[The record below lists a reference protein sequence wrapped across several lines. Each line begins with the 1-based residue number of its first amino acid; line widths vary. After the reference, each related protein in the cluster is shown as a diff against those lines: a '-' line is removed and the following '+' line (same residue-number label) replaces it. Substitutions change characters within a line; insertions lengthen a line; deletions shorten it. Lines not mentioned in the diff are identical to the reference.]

1 MPMLSTPSTDKTPI
15 HTNKLPHFGTNQA
28 LLSIAIA
35 SILSTAAVAAEN
47 NAPTGQQTSAQNT
60 VAQNA
65 VTQNTVATDAA
76 EQPEMPSTELETIVV
91 LAARDELVQAP
102 GLSVINEEAIEK
114 ASLSNDISEI
124 VRKMPGVNLSG
135 SSTSGQR
142 GNQRQIDLRGM
153 GPNNTLILIDGR
165 PVTSRNA
172 VRPGRG
178 SEQDTRGDS
187 QWVPPSAIERIEV
200 LRGPAAARYGSGSMG
215 GVVNIITKAPT
226 KKEFSVT
233 GHYELPDSDLEGK
246 NWRTNI
252 NMAGPLSDKLS
263 FRTTLGYHD
272 SEGDDPY
279 INAKDAVIVDDRGS
293 PVASVAAGRE
303 GVENIDA
310 RQLFEYAMDA
320 MNTVGFEV
328 NYSNQ
333 SNRWAG
339 DSQFQSIND
348 DLVNA
353 LAGQETNKM
362 ERYGASFTHRGEY
375 DDASSNSYLEYTRT
389 INERLNEGTA
399 GGVEGQITLPEEGA
413 GYSWTEATY
422 DTLNAKSEWDIYFDR
437 HTLTAGAEFRGEKL
451 ENPLVSALTFD
462 EGFDFGETE
471 ADPSKRDPKTD
482 SYLVGAYL
490 EDNYQVTPDWYIT
503 PGVRFDYHD
512 QAGSNW
518 SPSLNTTWNFSPNW
532 SVKAGASR
540 AFKAPSLYQ
549 LDPNYIYYT
558 RSFGCPSNVPLDQR
572 GCYVLGNPD
581 LDHETSWNKE
591 LTFTYK
597 DDTGLNAGLTYY
609 HNDYDNRIGAGVER
623 VGVVGVVADG
633 LATDRSVF
641 QWENQGEAVI
651 EGLEGFVKVPVTDTV
666 TWSTNV
672 TGNIRSE
679 RKDTGE
685 PLSLIPKFT
694 MNSNVNWDITPRW
707 NTDFGVSYYGTI
719 EAPNRS
725 VTTGDAL
732 DTFKLDR
739 EPYALANVNTR
750 YNLTDDITI
759 GAGIKNLFDKQIKRE
774 GTTTNAGA
782 RTFNEPGRYYIFDIS
797 VDF

>member
-1 MPMLSTPSTDKTPI
+1 MPMLSTPSTHKKSVRAQKPPRLVTR
-15 HTNKLPHFGTNQA
+15 QA
-28 LLSIAIA
+28 LLSMTIA
-35 SILSTAAVAAEN
+35 SVLSMTAFAAEN
-47 NAPTGQQTSAQNT
+47 DALTAQQTPVQETADSQ
-60 VAQNA
+60 
-65 VTQNTVATDAA
+65 D
-76 EQPEMPSTELETIVV
+76 MPSTELDTIVV
-91 LAARDELVQAP
+91 TAARNELVQAP
-102 GLSVINEEAIEK
+102 GLSVISEEAIEK
-114 ASLSNDISEI
+114 ASISNDISEI

-142 GNQRQIDLRGM
+142 GNQRQIDIRGM

-215 GVVNIITKAPT
+215 GVVNIITKSPT
-226 KKEFSVT
+226 EKEFSVT

-252 NMAGPLSDKLS
+252 NMAGPLTDKLS

-279 INAKDAVIVDDRGS
+279 INAEDAQIINDRGV
-293 PVASVAAGRE
+293 PVASIAAGRE

-339 DSQFQSIND
+339 DSQFQTIND

-362 ERYGASFTHRGEY
+362 ERYGAAFTHRGEY
-375 DDASSNSYLEYTRT
+375 DDTSSNSYLEYTRT
-389 INERLNEGTA
+389 VNERLNEGTA
-399 GGVEGQITLPEEGA
+399 GRYEGEISQPEKEA
-413 GYSWTEATY
+413 EYNWTKATY
-422 DTLNAKSEWDIYFDR
+422 DTLNAKSEWDIYFDK
-437 HTLTAGAEFRGEKL
+437 HTVTAGAEFRGERL
-451 ENPLVSALTFD
+451 DNPLVSALEFD
-462 EGFDFGETE
+462 EGFDFGDTE
-471 ADPSKRDPKTD
+471 ADPSKRDTVTD

-490 EDNYQVTPDWYIT
+490 EDNYQLAPDWYIT

-512 QAGSNW
+512 QTGSNW

-558 RSFGCPSNVPLDQR
+558 RSNGCPSNVPLDQR

-581 LDHETSWNKE
+581 LEHETSWNKE
-591 LTFTYK
+591 LTFTYE
-597 DDTGLNAGLTYY
+597 DDDGLNAGLTYY
-609 HNDYDNRIGAGVER
+609 HNAYDNRIGAGVER

-633 LATDRSVF
+633 IAADRSVF
-641 QWENQGEAVI
+641 QWENQGAAVI

-666 TWSTNV
+666 TWSTNL

-707 NTDFGVSYYGTI
+707 NTDFGVSYFGTI
-719 EAPNRS
+719 EAPDLS

-732 DTFKLDR
+732 DTLKLDR
-739 EPYALANVNTR
+739 KPYALANVSTR
-750 YNLTDDITI
+750 YNLTDDITV

>member
-1 MPMLSTPSTDKTPI
+1 MLTLSIPSNYKKSFRSQKPI
-15 HTNKLPHFGTNQA
+15 CILTSRA
-28 LLSIAIA
+28 LLSIAIT
-35 SILSTAAVAAEN
+35 SILSTTALAADNNERATIQIAA
-47 NAPTGQQTSAQNT
+47 QD
-60 VAQNA
+60 
-65 VTQNTVATDAA
+65 ATESDT
-76 EQPEMPSTELETIVV
+76 MPSTELDTIVV
-91 LAARDELVQAP
+91 VSAREELVQAP
-102 GLSVINEEAIEK
+102 GLSVISEEAIEK
-114 ASLSNDISEI
+114 ASVSNDISEI

-172 VRPGRG
+172 VRPGRA

-215 GVVNIITKAPT
+215 GVVNIITKSPN

-233 GHYELPDSDLEGK
+233 GHYEMPESDLEGK
-246 NWRTNI
+246 DWRTNI
-252 NMAGPLSDKLS
+252 NMAGPLTDKLS

-279 INAKDAVIVDDRGS
+279 INADDAQIIDGNNG
-293 PVASVAAGRE
+293 PAASVAAGIE
-303 GVENIDA
+303 GVENIDV

-339 DSQFQSIND
+339 DSQFQTVND

-362 ERYGASFTHRGEY
+362 ERYGAALTHRGEY
-375 DDASSNSYLEYTRT
+375 DDASSNSYIEYTRT
-389 INERLNEGTA
+389 INERLNEGN
-399 GGVEGQITLPEEGA
+399 GGSTEGQISVPEA
-413 GYSWTEATY
+413 GEEYTWTEATY

-437 HTLTAGAEFRGEKL
+437 HTLTAGAEFRGERL
-451 ENPLVSALTFD
+451 DNPLVSAVTFD
-462 EGFDFGETE
+462 EGFDFGDTET
-471 ADPSKRDPKTD
+471 DPAKRDPVSD
-482 SYLVGAYL
+482 AYLIGAYL
-490 EDNYQVTPDWYIT
+490 EDNYQITPDWYLT
-503 PGVRFDYHD
+503 PGVRFDYHN

-518 SPSLNTTWNFSPNW
+518 SPSLNTTWHFSPNW

-540 AFKAPSLYQ
+540 AFKAPALYQ

-558 RSFGCPSNVPLDQR
+558 RGNGCPSSIPTDER
-572 GCYVLGNPD
+572 GCYVLGNSE
-581 LDHETSWNKE
+581 LEHETSWNKE
-591 LTFTYK
+591 LTFAYK

-609 HNDYDNRIGAGVER
+609 RNDYDNRIGAGIER

-633 LATDRSVF
+633 VAADRSVF
-641 QWENQGEAVI
+641 QWENQGEAII
-651 EGLEGFVKVPVTDTV
+651 EGLEGFIKVPVTDTV
-666 TWSTNV
+666 SWSTNI

-694 MNSNVNWDITPRW
+694 ANTNVNWDITPRW

-719 EAPNRS
+719 EAPNIS
-725 VTTGDAL
+725 VTTGDELSTA
-732 DTFKLDR
+732 KLDL
-739 EPYALANVNTR
+739 EPYALANVSTR
-750 YNLTDDITI
+750 YNLTDAITI
-759 GAGIKNLFDKQIKRE
+759 GAGIKNLFDKQVRRE

>member
-1 MPMLSTPSTDKTPI
+1 MPILSTPSNDKN
-15 HTNKLPHFGTNQA
+15 HFRSQKLPRLATSQA

-35 SILSTAAVAAEN
+35 SILSTTAVAAEN
-47 NAPTGQQTSAQNT
+47 D
-60 VAQNA
+60 
-65 VTQNTVATDAA
+65 VTQTTDEQSLDKQSLDEQAA
-76 EQPEMPSTELETIVV
+76 LPSTTLDTIVV
-91 LAARDELVQAP
+91 RAARDELVQAP
-102 GLSVINEEAIEK
+102 GLSVIGEEAIEK

-187 QWVPPSAIERIEV
+187 QWVPPSAIDRIEV

-215 GVVNIITKAPT
+215 GVVNIITKSPD

-233 GHYELPDSDLEGK
+233 GHYEMPESDLEGK

-263 FRTTLGYHD
+263 FRTTLGYHE

-279 INAKDAVIVDDRGS
+279 INADDAQVVDGRGGPS
-293 PVASVAAGRE
+293 ASVAAGRE

-339 DSQFQSIND
+339 DSQFQTVND

-362 ERYGASFTHRGEY
+362 ERYGAALTHRGDYENT
-375 DDASSNSYLEYTRT
+375 SSNSYLEYTRT
-389 INERLNEGTA
+389 INERLNEGNA
-399 GGVEGQITLPEEGA
+399 GRYEGEISQPEGEA
-413 GYSWTEATY
+413 EYNWTKVTY
-422 DTLNAKSEWDIYFDR
+422 DTLNAKSEWDVYFDR
-437 HTLTAGAEFRGEKL
+437 HTVTAGAEFRGEQL
-451 ENPLVSALTFD
+451 DNPLVSTLTFD
-462 EGFDFGETE
+462 EGFDFGETV
-471 ADPSKRDPKTD
+471 ADPSKRDAKTE

-490 EDNYQVTPDWYIT
+490 EDNYQITPDWYIT
-503 PGVRFDYHD
+503 PGLRFDYHD

-518 SPSLNTTWNFSPNW
+518 SPSLNTTWNFSPDW

-558 RSFGCPSNVPLDQR
+558 RSNGCPASVPTDQR
-572 GCYVLGNPD
+572 GCYVLGNPE

-591 LTFTYK
+591 LTFAYK

-609 HNDYDNRIGAGVER
+609 RNDYDNRIGAGVER
-623 VGVVGVVADG
+623 VGVVGVIADG
-633 LATDRSVF
+633 IAADRSVF
-641 QWENQGEAVI
+641 QWENQGEAII

-666 TWSTNV
+666 TWSTNM

-679 RKDTGE
+679 RKDNGE
-685 PLSLIPKFT
+685 PLSLIPKYT
-694 MNSNVNWDITPRW
+694 MNSNVDWDITPRW
-707 NTDFGVSYYGTI
+707 NTNLGVSYYGPI
-719 EAPNRS
+719 EAPEIS

-732 DTFKLDR
+732 STPKLDR
-739 EPYALANVNTR
+739 KPYAIANVSTR
-750 YNLTDDITI
+750 YDLTDDITI
-759 GAGIKNLFDKQIKRE
+759 GAGVKNLFDKQIKRE

-782 RTFNEPGRYYIFDIS
+782 RTYNEPGRYYLFDVS
-797 VDF
+797 VNF